1 LLKLDDANMD
11 HVLPFCW
18 VLFKTY
24 KWHFEDNKPN
34 FDEDKAKQRVWWR
47 MWKNLKACSELQGV
61 ADFTD
66 LDNMMAE
73 RTNPFEGG
81 EDDSG

>member
-24 KWHFEDNKPN
+24 KWHFEENRPN
-34 FDEDKAKQRVWWR
+34 FEDNLDLAKQRVWWR

-66 LDNMMAE
+66 LDKLME
-73 RTNPFEGG
+73 GRKDPFQ
-81 EDDSG
+81 